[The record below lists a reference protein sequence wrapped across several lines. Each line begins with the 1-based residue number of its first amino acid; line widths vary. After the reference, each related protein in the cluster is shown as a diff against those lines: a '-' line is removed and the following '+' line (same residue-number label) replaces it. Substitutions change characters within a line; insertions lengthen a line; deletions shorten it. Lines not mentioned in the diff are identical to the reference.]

1 MIKITMSNASYCF
14 DFIQKTTNDE
24 GFKSVKSE
32 LVAPMMLKKRAYKIS
47 LW

>member
-14 DFIQKTTNDE
+14 VFIQKTTNDE

-32 LVAPMMLKKRAYKIS
+32 TTPVGFSHDAEKEGL
-47 LW
+47 